1 MFQLKNVLK
10 NNSSMVQW
18 LLKQTHYRLINRLGN
33 NVSHL
38 FVVKQLIGKEGN
50 KFKRFGRLGPKEYFN
65 WTGVSNPLKQHRGH
79 TRSPT
84 YVFFQ
89 NGLSSVY
96 FRLFKQTLGTIF
108 TTKNLKMYI
117 QYTCWDSNQGPWEH
131 ESTTITTRPWVPPNI
146 STFVYIFE

>member
-1 MFQLKNVLK
+1 M
-10 NNSSMVQW
+10 
-18 LLKQTHYRLINRLGN
+18 
-33 NVSHL
+33 
-38 FVVKQLIGKEGN
+38 IGKEGN

-131 ESTTITTRPWVPPNI
+131 ESTPITTRPWVPPNI
-146 STFVYIFE
+146 STFVYIFEWGQLPSRLSNYQRCCSCLLLLKAKNVVSSVTRLGDLLDFG